1 MACNCPYHYAVMN
14 YKAAEKFSKAIPC
27 TNVPVHCPLC
37 PTSVSGQTQTIW
49 KYNVMYHLIHEHSI
63 GDTSPLFQGSCLFI
77 FLSPKRRKRFWVFR
91 NKSKKAGEGRTIFLT
106 VMVLRF
112 IYKALKE
119 TDLTQ
124 YLQLNLTRII
134 EKDTS

>member
-1 MACNCPYHYAVMN
+1 MN
-14 YKAAEKFSKAIPC
+14 YKAAAKFSKEIPC
-27 TNVPVHCPLC
+27 TNVPVDCPLC
-37 PTSVSGQTQTIW
+37 PTSVSRQTQTIR
-49 KYNVMYHLIHEHSI
+49 KYDVMHHLIHEYSI
-63 GDTSPLFQGSCLFI
+63 GDTSPLFCGSCWFI
-77 FLSPKRRKRFWVFR
+77 FLSPKRRKGFWVFR
-91 NKSKKAGEGRTIFLT
+91 NKSQQAGEGRTIFLT

>member
-1 MACNCPYHYAVMN
+1 MN

-27 TNVPVHCPLC
+27 TNVLVHCPLW
-37 PTSVSGQTQTIW
+37 PTSVSSSGQTQTIW
-49 KYNVMYHLIHEHSI
+49 KYDLMYHLIHEHSI
-63 GDTSPLFQGSCLFI
+63 GDTSPLFQGSCWFI
-77 FLSPKRRKRFWVFR
+77 FLSPKRRKGFWVFR
-91 NKSKKAGEGRTIFLT
+91 NKLQQAGEGRTIFLT

-134 EKDTS
+134 

>member
-1 MACNCPYHYAVMN
+1 MN
-14 YKAAEKFSKAIPC
+14 SIQWPALSRA
-27 TNVPVHCPLC
+27 LC
-37 PTSVSGQTQTIW
+37 HTSVSGQPQTIW

-63 GDTSPLFQGSCLFI
+63 GDTSPLFQGSCCFI
-77 FLSPKRRKRFWVFR
+77 FLSPKRRKGFWVFR
-91 NKSKKAGEGRTIFLT
+91 NKSKQAGEGRTIFLT
-106 VMVLRF
+106 VVVLRF

>member
-1 MACNCPYHYAVMN
+1 MN
-14 YKAAEKFSKAIPC
+14 YKAAGKFSKAIPC

-37 PTSVSGQTQTIW
+37 PTSVSGQPQTIW

-63 GDTSPLFQGSCLFI
+63 GDTSPLFQGSCWFI
-77 FLSPKRRKRFWVFR
+77 FLSPKRRKGFWVFR
-91 NKSKKAGEGRTIFLT
+91 NKSKQAGEGRTIFLT

>member
-1 MACNCPYHYAVMN
+1 MHKNSIQWPALGRA
-14 YKAAEKFSKAIPC
+14 
-27 TNVPVHCPLC
+27 LC
-37 PTSVSGQTQTIW
+37 HTSVSGQPQTIW

-63 GDTSPLFQGSCLFI
+63 GDTSPLFQSSCWFI
-77 FLSPKRRKRFWVFR
+77 FLSPKRRKGFWAFR
-91 NKSKKAGEGRTIFLT
+91 NKSQQAGEGRSIFLT

-112 IYKALKE
+112 IYRALKE

-124 YLQLNLTRII
+124 YLQLNLTKII